1 MSSPRL
7 NNTIIAGCTTMYLS
21 VFLFGLDGN
30 LISSPQ
36 YSVNCQVR
44 GTLSINTNIRTIFFR
59 ELQNKRHILAM
70 LGAFTGSRGVTVK

>member
-7 NNTIIAGCTTMYLS
+7 NDTIIVGCITMYIS

-30 LISSPQ
+30 LVSPGN

-44 GTLSINTNIRTIFFR
+44 ENEKFNCR
-59 ELQNKRHILAM
+59 
-70 LGAFTGSRGVTVK
+70 V

>member
-7 NNTIIAGCTTMYLS
+7 NDTIIVGCITMYIS

-30 LISSPQ
+30 LVSPGN

-44 GTLSINTNIRTIFFR
+44 ENEKFNYRVWRDEPLGCR
-59 ELQNKRHILAM
+59 IL
-70 LGAFTGSRGVTVK
+70 TS